1 MEPSAST
8 SAHGSCMVPSTYT
21 VCTAT
26 QAVTHALTHAVPLSA
41 PGAVGTVA
49 LDAAGDMV
57 PNSKTYTVF
66 KFGPGGALVPA
77 A

>member
-1 MEPSAST
+1 M
-8 SAHGSCMVPSTYT
+8 
-21 VCTAT
+21 
-26 QAVTHALTHAVPLSA
+26 QLTHAVPHFA
-41 PGAVGTVA
+41 PGAVGSVA